1 VPLILSFHE
10 PTDTVRDTTKEL
22 RSMATQYAT
31 SSEATQLLMAPSNG
45 REASSDIALWDTG
58 EGTKGRRKRR
68 KQRPQEDTT
77 ATNDNGGND
86 KQLGGSSMVR
96 IATTAGSSK
105 CQVWPPT
112 DHFEKL
118 LEEACPNHAYPVKHK
133 LRDCGMMKNVM
144 ALGSIT
150 RGMQFDEVPNVGDAT
165 PLPSEDSVMM
175 IYDGCPSPR
184 MRRVSNPSPGT
195 PICCG

>member
-1 VPLILSFHE
+1 MRCARRATHTILPGTDRYCQGHHQGAAQHGHPVCHQQRGN
-10 PTDTVRDTTKEL
+10 PT
-22 RSMATQYAT
+22 SHG
-31 SSEATQLLMAPSNG
+31 P
-45 REASSDIALWDTG
+45 
-58 EGTKGRRKRR
+58 
-68 KQRPQEDTT
+68 KQRQGGIIRHRFMGHRGGHQGRKEEDTT

-133 LRDCGMMKNVM
+133 LRDCSMMKNVM

-184 MRRVSNPSPGT
+184 MCRVSNPSPGT
-195 PICCG
+195 PICCD